1 MRTTKSSSSRGSPL
15 RSGTTQ
21 GSAGTGRL
29 AGVAAAAPAAEAGA
43 LTASPGGTANGAPQ
57 VLQSAVLGP
66 ALAAMA
72 SMPEIDHAKV
82 AELRDA
88 IARGDLHFDAA
99 KLAGLIQRFHGS
111 RS

>member
-1 MRTTKSSSSRGSPL
+1 MRTSSKTSSSR
-15 RSGTTQ
+15 SGPVRT
-21 GSAGTGRL
+21 GAAGAGKL
-29 AGVAAAAPAAEAGA
+29 AAAAGVAATGEAGGLAA
-43 LTASPGGTANGAPQ
+43 LQAGAAPQ

-72 SMPEIDHAKV
+72 QMPEIDHAKV

-88 IARGDLHFDAA
+88 IARGDLQFDAG
-99 KLAGLIQRFHGS
+99 KLAGLIQRFHGG

>member
-1 MRTTKSSSSRGSPL
+1 MRTSKSSSSRGAPL
-15 RSGTTQ
+15 RSGTAAGT
-21 GSAGTGRL
+21 AGTGKL
-29 AGVAAAAPAAEAGA
+29 AGVAAAAPAAESTAMAGA
-43 LTASPGGTANGAPQ
+43 SAGAAPQ

-72 SMPEIDHAKV
+72 GMPEIDHAKV

>member
-1 MRTTKSSSSRGSPL
+1 MRTTKSSSSRGAPL
-15 RSGTTQ
+15 RSAAA
-21 GSAGTGRL
+21 SGTGKL
-29 AGVAAAAPAAEAGA
+29 AGVAATVPAAEAGA
-43 LTASPGGTANGAPQ
+43 MAGAAAASAPQ

-72 SMPEIDHAKV
+72 NLPEIDHAKV

>member
-1 MRTTKSSSSRGSPL
+1 MRTTKSSSSRGSTL
-15 RSGTTQ
+15 RSGAA
-21 GSAGTGRL
+21 AGTGKP
-29 AGVAAAAPAAEAGA
+29 AGVAAAAAATEAGA
-43 LTASPGGTANGAPQ
+43 APGVRAGAAPQ

-72 SMPEIDHAKV
+72 TMPEIDHAKV

-99 KLAGLIQRFHGS
+99 KLAGLIQRFHGG